1 MQFWAWAL
9 KAWKTGAW
17 KSGSWGQ
24 KPQPAQQ
31 GGSSAGGGG
40 EYLGTSM
47 WDEPLPEEYK
57 YYKLIRQEDR
67 EIFEILESLTLSG
80 II

>member
-17 KSGSWGQ
+17 KTGSWGYI
-24 KPQPAQQ
+24 PQPSQ

-40 EYLGTSM
+40 EYIGPSM
-47 WDEPLPEEYK
+47 WDEPLPRK
-57 YYKLIRQEDR
+57 YNFYKLIRQEDQ
-67 EIFEILESLTLSG
+67 EILEILESLTLSET
-80 II
+80 I